1 LLYREAKRLFNQT
14 RSGIGY
20 RKALNKPGFCIGET
34 RTRTIMRKLNLVC
47 KQRLSYK
54 STTNS
59 NHNYGIS
66 ENILDQ
72 KFNPEKENTIWSTDI
87 TTLKTRQGWVYLAI
101 VMDLY
106 SRKIVGWAMS
116 KLMTTALIKHAY
128 ALRKPPE
135 DLLHHSDRGSQYASY
150 AYRKLLE
157 DYKMV
162 SSMSSM
168 KTLKLMCVIKPT

>member
-14 RSGIGY
+14 RSGLGY
-20 RKALNKPGFCIGET
+20 VKLCKALNKSGFGIGET

-66 ENILDQ
+66 ENLLDQ
-72 KFNPEKENTIWSTDI
+72 KFDPKKENTIWSTDI

-106 SRKIVGWAMS
+106 SRKIVGWSMS
-116 KLMTTALIKHAY
+116 KRMTTALIKRALQHAY

-135 DLLHHSDRGSQYASY
+135 D
-150 AYRKLLE
+150 
-157 DYKMV
+157 
-162 SSMSSM
+162 
-168 KTLKLMCVIKPT
+168 